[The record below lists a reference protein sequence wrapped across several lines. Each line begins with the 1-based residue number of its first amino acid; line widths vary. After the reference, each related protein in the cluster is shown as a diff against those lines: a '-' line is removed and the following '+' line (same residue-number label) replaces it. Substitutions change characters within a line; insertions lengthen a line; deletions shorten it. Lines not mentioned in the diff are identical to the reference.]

1 MNTFD
6 WLPLQETGAPKTL
19 GFVHGTHDRAAH
31 LRYHPDE
38 IARLQAQ
45 DLARFLVFCGE
56 NAVLARKG
64 EMLEA
69 WFRAADMPG
78 KSGPMDAVFLG
89 IRDEVPCFA
98 HALDGSKEET
108 LKTDPALSLMGVR
121 QVALER
127 PVSPEVLGAMAQGK
141 AMTAWHLRH
150 RFCANCGSPT
160 VSAQGGWRR
169 DCKTCEAQHFPRTD
183 PVVIMLIVHEDRCVL
198 GRQQRFV
205 PNVYSTLAGF
215 VEPGETIEAAVR
227 RETFEEA
234 GITTGRVR
242 LIANQP
248 WPFPMS
254 LMIGAFAEAT
264 SFDITI
270 DTDELEDCR
279 WFSRD
284 EVLSMIEKRHPAG
297 LMIPPRMAIAN
308 HLIRLFAGMKD

>member
-1 MNTFD
+1 MNDFD
-6 WLPLQETGAPKTL
+6 WLPLQEADAPKTL

-31 LRYHPDE
+31 LRYHPDQ
-38 IARLQAQ
+38 IAEFQAGNS
-45 DLARFLVFCGE
+45 ARFLTFCGE
-56 NAVLARKG
+56 SAVLARQG
-64 EMLEA
+64 ETLEA
-69 WFRAADMPG
+69 WFRAGDVPARFDPA
-78 KSGPMDAVFLG
+78 DAVFLG
-89 IRDEVPCFA
+89 FCDQQPAFA
-98 HALDGSKEET
+98 VALDASLEES
-108 LKTDPALSLMGVR
+108 LKADAALSVVGVR
-121 QVALER
+121 QAALER
-127 PVSPEVLGAMAQGK
+127 QVSAEVLGAMAQGK

-169 DCKTCEAQHFPRTD
+169 DCKACEAQHFPRTD

-234 GITTGRVR
+234 GIRTGRVR
-242 LIANQP
+242 LVANQP

-308 HLIRLFAGMKD
+308 HLIRLFAGLKD

>member
-1 MNTFD
+1 MSDFD
-6 WLPLQETGAPKTL
+6 WLPLQEAGAPKTL
-19 GFVHGTHDRAAH
+19 GFVHGVHDRAAH
-31 LRYHPDE
+31 LRYHADE
-38 IARLQAQ
+38 IAKLQAG
-45 DLARFLVFCGE
+45 DTARFLAFCGD
-56 NAVLARKG
+56 NTVLSRRG
-64 EMLEA
+64 ETLEA
-69 WFRAADMPG
+69 WFLAADIPG
-78 KSGPMDAVFLG
+78 NAARSDAVFLG
-89 IRDEVPCFA
+89 VDGEKPFFA
-98 HALDGSKEET
+98 LALDASSEEN
-108 LKTDPALSLMGVR
+108 LKADPSLCLMGVR

-127 PVSPEVLGAMAQGK
+127 PVTPDILGAIAQGK

-150 RFCANCGSPT
+150 RFCANCGSAT

-169 DCKTCEAQHFPRTD
+169 DCMSCDAQHFPRTD
-183 PVVIMLIVHEDRCVL
+183 PVAIMLIVHEDRCVL

-234 GITTGRVR
+234 GIRTGRVR

-284 EVLSMIEKRHPAG
+284 EVLSMIEKRHPQG
-297 LMIPPRMAIAN
+297 LLIPPRMAIAN
-308 HLIRLFAGMKD
+308 HLIRLFAGMRD